1 MATYEE
7 WDECDAC
14 EGTGRTEGCVLESRC
29 LHCQGHGSKRYIR
42 CTECDSTGECSLCG
56 GAGCEECKQTGACA
70 ECALGDRSRTVPETA
85 AVNLAGSPQRRE
97 TSGAE
102 GSRTPGL

>member
-7 WDECDAC
+7 WEECDAC
-14 EGTGRTEGCVLESRC
+14 DGTGQTEDFRLESRC
-29 LHCQGHGSKRYIR
+29 VHCQGKGSKKYLR
-42 CTECDSTGECSLCG
+42 CTECDPPG
-56 GAGCEECKQTGACA
+56 ECKQTGACA